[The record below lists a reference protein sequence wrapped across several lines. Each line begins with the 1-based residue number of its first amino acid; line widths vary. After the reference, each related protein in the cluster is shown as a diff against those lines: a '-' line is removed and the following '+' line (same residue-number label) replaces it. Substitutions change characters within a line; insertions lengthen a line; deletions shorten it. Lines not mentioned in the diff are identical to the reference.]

1 MVIRRGEIWWAS
13 LPEPAGSEPGYRR
26 PVLVVQTNDFNEGGI
41 PTVIV
46 LAVTSNLRLA
56 AAPGNVL
63 CRKRDTGLAKDSVIN
78 VSQMYTVN
86 KARLT
91 ERVGVI
97 PSTLMREVEVGLR
110 LVLGL

>member
-1 MVIRRGEIWWAS
+1 MIRRGEIWWAS

-41 PTVIV
+41 RTVIV

-56 AAPGNVL
+56 AAPGNAL
-63 CRKRDTGLAKDSVIN
+63 CRKRDSGLAKDSVIN

>member
-1 MVIRRGEIWWAS
+1 MIRRGEIWWAS
-13 LPEPAGSEPGYRR
+13 LPGPAGAKPGYRR

-41 PTVIV
+41 RTVIV